1 MVFVAPQKSEP
12 LAQECVEH
20 VSDGKG
26 LYARMY
32 RSAVRFNISDFASRP
47 RLHQWIQDGK
57 V

>member
-1 MVFVAPQKSEP
+1 MVFVAPQKSGP

-20 VSDGKG
+20 VSDRKG

-32 RSAVRFNISDFASRP
+32 RSAVGFNVSEFASRP